1 MTLPASIDT
10 LKSTLNK
17 RQGTAKQNKF
27 SIYMPLPLISVNPAS
42 ILTNL
47 ASGGGFNPMSLIND
61 PRDIS
66 LLCET
71 ASLPGRQIT
80 TADHITNIK
89 ATKKAYGYINDDVTF
104 SFLLT
109 GDYYIKQVFDDW
121 QNKIIDFD
129 RGLVNYKD
137 DCVSTVT
144 IQQLGTNNI
153 PIYTCNLRNAFPVN
167 VSAVELSNTAENSIS
182 RVTVTMAYDEWS
194 DSASLAG
201 SILGIAANKLFG

>member
-1 MTLPASIDT
+1 MVLPASIDT

-17 RQGTAKQNKF
+17 RQGTAKANKF
-27 SIYMPLPLISVNPAS
+27 SIYMPLPLISINPGDR
-42 ILTNL
+42 LTNL

-66 LLCET
+66 LLCESC
-71 ASLPGRQIT
+71 SLPGRQIT

-89 ATKKAYGYINDDVTF
+89 ATKKAYGYINDDVSFT
-104 SFLLT
+104 FLLT
-109 GDYYIKQVFDDW
+109 GDYYLRQVFEDW
-121 QNKIIDFD
+121 QSQVINFKGGTI
-129 RGLVNYKD
+129 NYKD

-144 IQQLGTNNI
+144 IQQLGADNI

-167 VSAVELSNTAENSIS
+167 VSAVELSNTSENAIA
-182 RVTVTMAYDEWS
+182 RITVTMAYDEWS

-201 SILGIAANKLFG
+201 SILGIAANKLLG

>member
-1 MTLPASIDT
+1 MVLPASIDT
-10 LKSTLNK
+10 LKSTLSK
-17 RQGTAKQNKF
+17 RQGVAKQNKF
-27 SIYMPLPLISVNPAS
+27 SIYMSLPLISINPAS

-66 LLCET
+66 LLCESC
-71 ASLPGRQIT
+71 SLPGRQIT
-80 TADHITNIK
+80 TTEHITNIK
-89 ATKKAYGYINDDVTF
+89 AVKKAYGYINDDVTF
-104 SFLLT
+104 TFLLT

-121 QNKIIDFD
+121 QNKVINFD
-129 RGLVNYKD
+129 GGTINYKD

-144 IQQLGTNNI
+144 IQQLGASNI

-167 VSAVELSNTAENSIS
+167 VSAVELSNASENSIA
-182 RVTVTMAYDEWS
+182 RVSVTMAYDEWS

>member
-1 MTLPASIDT
+1 
-10 LKSTLNK
+10 
-17 RQGTAKQNKF
+17 
-27 SIYMPLPLISVNPAS
+27 MPLPLISINPAS

-66 LLCET
+66 LLCESC
-71 ASLPGRQIT
+71 SLPGRQIT
-80 TADHITNIK
+80 TTEHITNIK
-89 ATKKAYGYINDDVTF
+89 AVKKAYGYINDDVTF
-104 SFLLT
+104 TFLLT

-121 QNKIIDFD
+121 QTKVINFD
-129 RGLVNYKD
+129 GGTINYKD

-144 IQQLGTNNI
+144 IQQLGANNI

-167 VSAVELSNTAENSIS
+167 VSAVELSNASENSIA
-182 RVTVTMAYDEWS
+182 RVSVTMAYDEWS